1 MEIIH
6 VEGRGFYIYSEEGKV
21 LAELNYI
28 KEGDILEVDH
38 TEVDDS
44 LKGQGIAAKLV
55 DKLTAHARENSYKI
69 RPICSYVVKKFEK
82 GDYDDIKA

>member
-1 MEIIH
+1 M
-6 VEGRGFYIYSEEGKV
+6 RRKV
-21 LAELNYI
+21 LVELNYI

-55 DKLTAHARENSYKI
+55 DKLTAHARENFI
-69 RPICSYVVKKFEK
+69 R
-82 GDYDDIKA
+82 